1 MDSFPGQKGQGP
13 TCLPGGGPARRAST
27 STPRSGAMITQRRRI
42 GSRRS
47 SDTIDC
53 PGGARAGPLRLS
65 GESRLL
71 YGLYGSGRSRQ
82 RRSPAAAKEGPRM
95 MFTSLA
101 HMFFQRAGDLAGRPR
116 YRYRVADGWREVT
129 WQTMAERVRAIAAGL
144 IDMGVRPG
152 DRVALLS
159 ATRPEWMEIDFA
171 VLACGALTIPIYQ
184 SNLPAECGYIL
195 ANSDSSIVFVENAKQ
210 RAKIEEVTGRG
221 FELDGITQ
229 KLALRGVVTIDGEPG
244 AGQSLQALMERGRA
258 LGASARDEIER
269 RTKAIRR
276 DQLAT
281 IVYTSGTTGPPKGV
295 LQTHGNHLA
304 TIESLLKVGIARE
317 GDVDFFFLPL
327 AHSFARLIEYYG
339 IAAGTVTAF
348 ARSIDTLAEDLATS
362 RPHLVPAVP
371 RIYEKLYG
379 RIQGARDAGGALRR
393 ALFDWAV
400 GVGRARSR
408 HEQEGRPVP
417 GLMAL
422 QHAVA
427 HRLVFS
433 RIHQLLGGN
442 IRYMTSGGAP
452 LSREIAEFF
461 HAIGILIL
469 EGYGLTETTPSLTVN
484 RPDNFKFGTVGLALD
499 CCELR
504 IAEDGEILARGANV
518 ALGYHRR
525 PEATAESWDPDGWFH
540 TGDIGE
546 IDGEGFLRITD
557 RKKDL
562 IKTSGGKYVAPQKIE
577 NLLKLQPHVS
587 QAVVIGD
594 NRKYCV
600 ALLTL
605 DPDEIARWAG
615 ANGVPARSSEEIAA
629 DPTVRELI
637 EREVAQVNRHLA
649 SFESIKY
656 FRILPGDF

>member
-1 MDSFPGQKGQGP
+1 MSY
-13 TCLPGGGPARRAST
+13 AN
-27 STPRSGAMITQRRRI
+27 
-42 GSRRS
+42 
-47 SDTIDC
+47 
-53 PGGARAGPLRLS
+53 
-65 GESRLL
+65 
-71 YGLYGSGRSRQ
+71 
-82 RRSPAAAKEGPRM
+82 
-95 MFTSLA
+95 LA
-101 HMFFQRAGDLAGRPR
+101 EMFFTRARELAARPR

-144 IDMGVRPG
+144 LDLGVAPG

-159 ATRPEWMEIDFA
+159 NTRPEWMEIDFA
-171 VLACGALTIPIYQ
+171 ILACGALTVPIYQ
-184 SNLPAECGYIL
+184 SNLPAECGYII
-195 ANSDSSIVFVENAKQ
+195 ANSESSVVFVENPKQ
-210 RAKIEEVTGRG
+210 RAKIEEVTRHG
-221 FELDGITQ
+221 FELDGVRQTIGVRAVITIE
-229 KLALRGVVTIDGEPG
+229 GDPG
-244 AGQSLQALMERGRA
+244 AGESLAALVKRGRDA
-258 LGASARDEIER
+258 LGHLLGELDARIADL
-269 RTKAIRR
+269 KR

-304 TIESLLKVGIARE
+304 TVESLLKLGIARE

-339 IAAGTVTAF
+339 IAAGTITAF
-348 ARSIDTLAEDLATS
+348 ARSIDNLAEDLAGS

-379 RIQGARDAGGALRR
+379 RIQGARESGGALRR

-417 GLMAL
+417 TLLQWQHGL
-422 QHAVA
+422 A

-461 HAIGILIL
+461 HAVGIPIL

-484 RPDNFKFGTVGLALD
+484 QPERFKLGTVGLPLD

-504 IAEDGEILARGANV
+504 IAPDGEILARGANI

-525 PEATAESWDPDGWFH
+525 PEATAESWDREGWFH

-546 IDGEGFLRITD
+546 FDADGFLRITD

-594 NRKYCV
+594 NRKYCT
-600 ALLTL
+600 ALITL
-605 DPDEIARWAG
+605 DQEEVGRWASAQG
-615 ANGVPARSSEEIAA
+615 LRFASPEEMAA
-629 DPTVRELI
+629 HPRVRELI
-637 EREVAQVNRHLA
+637 EAEVAAANKELA
-649 SFESIKY
+649 SYESIKY
-656 FRILPGDF
+656 FRILPRDLSTETGELTPSLKVKRKVMAERYRQQIEEMYAG